1 MISNVNIGTS
11 TTTVLQAPADTR
23 YVVHFVHFCNT
34 SASASETL
42 TINLS
47 HDPSVVSTIVK
58 EVVVP
63 AGQTFVLGTSKN
75 LSNINKHVRAGL
87 EDQLIYL
94 HPTEII
100 SASSTG
106 TNITATANYG
116 VVTIPNNEEFVKPS
130 PTPTP
135 STSPGTN
142 VATACSCTKDN
153 NNAWQ
158 QNRLP
163 TN

>member
-100 SASSTG
+100 SASST
-106 TNITATANYG
+106 
-116 VVTIPNNEEFVKPS
+116 
-130 PTPTP
+130 
-135 STSPGTN
+135 
-142 VATACSCTKDN
+142 
-153 NNAWQ
+153 
-158 QNRLP
+158 
-163 TN
+163 